1 MKHLFKHIKFFSST
15 ATDLHNKSIK
25 VSHRQTRKKAF
36 LSAAVIALM
45 QSALLLTGCGKEP
58 DAVAPYI
65 ERTGFSFDTVI
76 NVRIYDKQDESLLD
90 GCMKLADKYDK
101 MFDINK
107 EDSQLSRI
115 NSSAGKTVTV
125 SEETADIISTALKYA
140 DLSGGAFNPSMG
152 SVIGLWDFTSGS
164 YNIPSQTAVDSAL
177 EHIDYRNITVDT
189 YKNTVTVADPGCHI
203 ALGAIAKGYIADKMK
218 DYLTS
223 AGVNSAIINLG
234 GNVLLIGS
242 KPDGSDFTVGIEKP
256 FEGTTSYAATVS
268 LSDRSVV
275 TSGVYERYFTVDD
288 RIYHHILDPATGF
301 PSDTG
306 LYSVTILSDR
316 SVDGDALS
324 TSCFVLGRKK
334 GMELIE
340 SLDNTEAVFI
350 TDKNEMIYSSGFP
363 H

>member
-1 MKHLFKHIKFFSST
+1 
-15 ATDLHNKSIK
+15 
-25 VSHRQTRKKAF
+25 
-36 LSAAVIALM
+36 
-45 QSALLLTGCGKEP
+45 
-58 DAVAPYI
+58 
-65 ERTGFSFDTVI
+65 
-76 NVRIYDKQDESLLD
+76 
-90 GCMKLADKYDK
+90 
-101 MFDINK
+101 
-107 EDSQLSRI
+107 
-115 NSSAGKTVTV
+115 
-125 SEETADIISTALKYA
+125 
-140 DLSGGAFNPSMG
+140 
-152 SVIGLWDFTSGS
+152 
-164 YNIPSQTAVDSAL
+164 
-177 EHIDYRNITVDT
+177 
-189 YKNTVTVADPGCHI
+189 
-203 ALGAIAKGYIADKMK
+203 MK

-256 FEGTTSYAATVS
+256 FEGTASYAATVS